1 MKRASINEE
10 SAMAIQ
16 DMIDRQIANER
27 QEKSGDE
34 LLERVM
40 AAIEQQ
46 AMPVARPWPV
56 YVKVS
61 AITAGLAA
69 SLILGVGLGNAL
81 SSLAA
86 PTQLIQVND
95 AQMEFMDVLMNDE
108 Q

>member
-10 SAMAIQ
+10 TAMAIQ
-16 DMIDRQIANER
+16 DMIDRQIEKER
-27 QEKSGDE
+27 QEKPGDE

-40 AAIEQQ
+40 AGIEQQ
-46 AMPVARPWPV
+46 AMPVTPSWPV
-56 YVKVS
+56 YLKVT

-86 PTQLIQVND
+86 PTQLIQVGD